1 VREVAIG
8 LRSGEGGAACIAVA
22 RTESTLSVVGRRAVA
37 LTEPTAT
44 LAPFHAAT
52 EAPDHADA
60 VIEAAI
66 AYANRRAEEIVADL
80 VEELGDVARVGVV
93 LGNAPAPDRALALRS
108 HVASH
113 AAEGA
118 LNRDALLHG
127 ASSTKLPVFALPERD
142 VLGALAAAWPDSPAR
157 LDALHESAGRPWR
170 KPEKLAAAIAI
181 LSLDAVGGPPAE

>member
-1 VREVAIG
+1 MREVAIG
-8 LRSGEGGAACIAVA
+8 LRSGEGGTACVAVA
-22 RTESTLSVVGRRAVA
+22 RTHGALSVVGRRALA
-37 LTEPTAT
+37 LVEPTAT

-52 EAPDHADA
+52 EAPDRADEI
-60 VIEAAI
+60 IEAAI
-66 AYANRRAEEIVADL
+66 AYANRQAEENVADL
-80 VEELGDVARVGVV
+80 VGELGEVTHVGVV

-127 ASSTKLPVFALPERD
+127 ASSTGLPVFALPERD
-142 VLGALAAAWPDSPAR
+142 VLGALAAAWPDSTAR

-181 LSLDAVGGPPAE
+181 LSLGS

>member
-1 VREVAIG
+1 MREVAIG
-8 LRSGEGGAACIAVA
+8 LRSGEGGAACVALA
-22 RTESTLSVVGRRAVA
+22 RTAGALSVVGRRAVA

-52 EAPDHADA
+52 EAPDRADEIIDAA
-60 VIEAAI
+60 V
-66 AYANRRAEEIVADL
+66 AYANVQAEAVVADL
-80 VEELGDVARVGVV
+80 VAELGDVAHVGVV
-93 LGNAPAPDRALALRS
+93 LGNAPPPDRALALRS

-118 LNRDALLHG
+118 LHRDALLYG
-127 ASSTKLPVFALPERD
+127 ASSTGLPVFALPERE
-142 VLGALAAAWPDSPAR
+142 VLGALAAAWPDGTAR

-181 LSLDAVGGPPAE
+181 LSFDAGVAAE

>member
-1 VREVAIG
+1 MREVAIG
-8 LRSGEGGAACIAVA
+8 LRSGEGGTACVAVA
-22 RTESTLSVVGRRAVA
+22 RTNGALSVVGRRALA
-37 LTEPTAT
+37 LVEPSAT

-52 EAPDHADA
+52 EAPDRADE
-60 VIEAAI
+60 IIDAAI
-66 AYANRRAEEIVADL
+66 AYANHQAESIVADL
-80 VEELGDVARVGVV
+80 LRELGDVTHVGVV

-127 ASSTKLPVFALPERD
+127 ASSTGLPVFALPERD
-142 VLGALAAAWPDSPAR
+142 VPGALAGAWPDSTAR

-170 KPEKLAAAIAI
+170 KPEKLAAAVAI
-181 LSLDAVGGPPAE
+181 LSLGS